1 LLLGPG
7 FSRPLFYF
15 HFVAIKI
22 LSERGMIM
30 SNDNLTIAMGGVNQ
44 LIDEVKKQLNEV
56 DDMGKQ
62 MKDLSILINNFI
74 LQTLSVVSDNEDLS
88 EVNQVLVNSLIQVK
102 DFANNRPAEIQSAK
116 VNLENRLGAYEQ
128 CMLVMQEANKLGESA
143 VDEPDEDEAAL
154 LEREEAK
161 KKE

>member
-1 LLLGPG
+1 
-7 FSRPLFYF
+7 
-15 HFVAIKI
+15 
-22 LSERGMIM
+22 M

-116 VNLENRLGAYEQ
+116 VNLENRLAAYEQ
-128 CMLVMQEANKLGESA
+128 CMLVMQEASNIKEQRGAQLAHQASA
-143 VDEPDEDEAAL
+143 NSEAL
-154 LEREEAK
+154 HKEKEEAK

>member
-1 LLLGPG
+1 
-7 FSRPLFYF
+7 
-15 HFVAIKI
+15 
-22 LSERGMIM
+22 M

-44 LIDEVKKQLNEV
+44 LVDEVKKQLNEV

-116 VNLENRLGAYEQ
+116 VNLENRLAAYEQ
-128 CMLVMQEANKLGESA
+128 CMLVMQEASKLGESA
-143 VDEPDEDEAAL
+143 ADEPDEDEAAL

>member
-1 LLLGPG
+1 
-7 FSRPLFYF
+7 
-15 HFVAIKI
+15 
-22 LSERGMIM
+22 M

-44 LIDEVKKQLNEV
+44 LVDEVKKQLNEV

-116 VNLENRLGAYEQ
+116 VNLENRLAAYEQ
-128 CMLVMQEANKLGESA
+128 CMLVMQEASNIKEQRGAQLAHQDSA
-143 VDEPDEDEAAL
+143 NSEAL
-154 LEREEAK
+154 HKEKEEAK

>member
-1 LLLGPG
+1 
-7 FSRPLFYF
+7 
-15 HFVAIKI
+15 
-22 LSERGMIM
+22 M

-44 LIDEVKKQLNEV
+44 LVDEVKKQLNEV

-116 VNLENRLGAYEQ
+116 VNLENRLAAYEQ
-128 CMLVMQEANKLGESA
+128 CMLVMQEASNIKEQRGAQLAHQASA
-143 VDEPDEDEAAL
+143 NSETLHKEK
-154 LEREEAK
+154 EEAK